1 MMGAAANTAV
11 TAKFDEGVTVSGL
24 MVLSLGKVSTTTVG
38 RAFTNHPA
46 NRGNNDPKRVNL
58 NVKIV
63 GEGAPVDHTANM
75 NVESNTLFYPGTST
89 TLNTLVLKTGTHTKF
104 LRPSSTLTA
113 QRLVVK
119 DGLSVSE
126 DTRITTMSPS
136 PVGSQSDAL
145 VHVAKS
151 AYVGGHTLL
160 SGFMTV
166 KFGPCPCDDDAC
178 DNDPSVV
185 AVKRKIQ
192 NVTGVSQENY
202 EHLQILRYEKGQFY
216 RTHHDMQPGENDM
229 AAGPRVLTFFLY
241 LSDVEEGGETNFPR
255 LDDLDVRPRKG
266 RALLWPSVLSNDPT
280 LRDER
285 TFHQA
290 KDVLKGVKYAANAW
304 IHSYNY
310 RIPNHWGCSGSF
322 D

>member
-1 MMGAAANTAV
+1 MAPASALPPGAIDAMFGAIKAGRFAQFAPRIVREPPFAPWVAVFDDFLSDAECEGIIDAATG
-11 TAKFDEGVTVSGL
+11 FQR
-24 MVLSLGKVSTTTVG
+24 STDKG
-38 RAFTNHPA
+38 GYDAF
-46 NRGNNDPKRVNL
+46 G
-58 NVKIV
+58 
-63 GEGAPVDHTANM
+63 GME
-75 NVESNTLFYPGTST
+75 
-89 TLNTLVLKTGTHTKF
+89 
-104 LRPSSTLTA
+104 
-113 QRLVVK
+113 Q
-119 DGLSVSE
+119 
-126 DTRITTMSPS
+126 ITTPDRTSRN
-136 PVGSQSDAL
+136 AW
-145 VHVAKS
+145 
-151 AYVGGHTLL
+151 
-160 SGFMTV
+160 
-166 KFGPCPCDDDAC
+166 CDDDAC

-304 IHSYNY
+304 IHAYSYRLQNL
-310 RIPNHWGCSGSF
+310 WGCSGVSMTQMTSVACE
-322 D
+322 